1 MINLSNNFINY
12 LEENLTDHH
21 KLYKK
26 IRCKAEN
33 LEELIVRS
41 LDSSGYNVGWDPAS
55 HDKIKD
61 IVVNNTNNLSI
72 KSGTFNKKKKS
83 INISGHRLGS
93 FKSNFKEITD
103 YLNKSTDTI
112 SVYNPS
118 KNFKKHTYVISTIS
132 KEKFAGLKSDAWIK
146 KGAAFNQTN
155 AFNVKFSLRPTM
167 SWQIWWEIPVSQAE
181 LLGTIEID

>member
-12 LEENLTDHH
+12 LEQNLTDHH

-26 IRCKAEN
+26 IRCKTEN

-72 KSGTFNKKKKS
+72 KSGTFNKKKK
-83 INISGHRLGS
+83 
-93 FKSNFKEITD
+93 
-103 YLNKSTDTI
+103 
-112 SVYNPS
+112 V
-118 KNFKKHTYVISTIS
+118 
-132 KEKFAGLKSDAWIK
+132 
-146 KGAAFNQTN
+146 
-155 AFNVKFSLRPTM
+155 
-167 SWQIWWEIPVSQAE
+167 
-181 LLGTIEID
+181 